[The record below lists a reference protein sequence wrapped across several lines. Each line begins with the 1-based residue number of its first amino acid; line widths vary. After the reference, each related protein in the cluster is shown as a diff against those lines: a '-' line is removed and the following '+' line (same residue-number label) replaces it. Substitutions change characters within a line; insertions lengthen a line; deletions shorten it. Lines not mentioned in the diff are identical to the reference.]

1 MFLVRFLVGV
11 FLCFHGTVSHFALA
25 ERPTKSS
32 APQGIFDTNGTLV
45 ASRRVANRLWAAEF
59 MNSTTMPGPLTA
71 LVPDARLAGFKS
83 RHEGELWHTLVISVA
98 ELVRCMLSQPDVRT
112 EEQRCAATMG
122 PGVRIL
128 ARAAGARRPVQPGEH
143 RGHGDGYQPPQ
154 RGVAVERRHRRRA
167 AHPPP
172 RCAVASAI
180 QEANNPLVQSPRCR
194 PLRAQERVTPTG
206 TSPAVRSWGRDREG
220 IVCGTGRTPKVPQA
234 PPPPQRMGPHS
245 FKSNS
250 VDRQPCQCAPISGAL
265 SLMSRSMGQ
274 SPRRESLRDRAGA
287 PPSRPPPVRRVP
299 PHD

>member
-1 MFLVRFLVGV
+1 M
-11 FLCFHGTVSHFALA
+11 A

-59 MNSTTMPGPLTA
+59 MNSTTMPGPSTA

-83 RHEGELWHTLVISVA
+83 WHEGQLWHTLVISVA
-98 ELVRCMLSQPDVRT
+98 ELVRFVLSPPDVRT
-112 EEQRCAATMG
+112 EEQRRAATMG

-128 ARAAGARRPVQPGEH
+128 ARAAAAAAAGARRPVQSGEH
-143 RGHGDGYQPPQ
+143 RRHGDGHQPPQ

-180 QEANNPLVQSPRCR
+180 QEANNPLAIPRCR

-206 TSPAVRSWGRDREG
+206 TSPNVRSWDCDREG
-220 IVCGTGRTPKVPQA
+220 IVCGTGRTPMVPLA
-234 PPPPQRMGPHS
+234 PPPKGMGPHS
-245 FKSNS
+245 FKTN
-250 VDRQPCQCAPISGAL
+250 C
-265 SLMSRSMGQ
+265 
-274 SPRRESLRDRAGA
+274 
-287 PPSRPPPVRRVP
+287 
-299 PHD
+299 